1 MPQTKIATCCYCGSR
16 AALSLTGETRHELAC
31 GTCGAP
37 ISRLKMLRKDAEP
50 APSPAPRSSA
60 RTAPTARQAD
70 SRARKKPKKKK
81 SLSRKMLGEVWD
93 VIEDIFD

>member
-37 ISRLKMLRKDAEP
+37 ISRLKMLRKDDERGP
-50 APSPAPRSSA
+50 APAPRPGA
-60 RTAPTARQAD
+60 RPVPTARQSD
-70 SRARKKPKKKK
+70 NRAHKKPKKKK
-81 SLSRKMLGEVWD
+81 SLSRKVLGEVWD